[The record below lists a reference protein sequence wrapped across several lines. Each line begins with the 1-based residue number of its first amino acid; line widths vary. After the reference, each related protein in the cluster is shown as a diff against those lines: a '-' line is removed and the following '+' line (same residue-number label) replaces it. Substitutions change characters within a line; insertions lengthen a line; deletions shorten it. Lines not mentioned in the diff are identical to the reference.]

1 MENENIEILS
11 DALKEYLG
19 DYELE
24 ELCTRFG
31 LEFGRVGIHP
41 NRKKL
46 VSQLISQKYRDIPV
60 VIKEIGRKWRE
71 GKVFLK

>member
-1 MENENIEILS
+1 MEQENIEILS

-31 LEFGRVGIHP
+31 LNIERLGIHP

-46 VSQLISQKYRDIPV
+46 VSQLISQKYRDNH
-60 VIKEIGRKWRE
+60 
-71 GKVFLK
+71 

>member
-1 MENENIEILS
+1 MENETIEILS
-11 DALKEYLG
+11 DAIREYFG

-31 LEFGRVGIHP
+31 LTIEYVGIHP

-46 VSQLISQKYRDIPV
+46 VKQVISQKYR
-60 VIKEIGRKWRE
+60 ENYQR
-71 GKVFLK
+71 FLETILQDYRCD